1 MERLSD
7 EIRARAQDTNFR
19 QGSCHSPNTFWIIYI
34 NINYIYYR
42 FNTNISMQSVSCTA
56 FVYIYIYIF
65 IYYTSMYQ
73 IMIIYAYS
81 MIVFFIIIYYYYYYM
96 YIHSRLESI
105 DTCTFKYD
113 SMMVRIGGSLDRRAL
128 QLKKRLTWLAP
139 FVWAPQGWGSSA
151 DSVKP
156 R

>member
-1 MERLSD
+1 MLYDSY
-7 EIRARAQDTNFR
+7 
-19 QGSCHSPNTFWIIYI
+19 CY
-34 NINYIYYR
+34 
-42 FNTNISMQSVSCTA
+42 C
-56 FVYIYIYIF
+56 
-65 IYYTSMYQ
+65 
-73 IMIIYAYS
+73 
-81 MIVFFIIIYYYYYYM
+81 YYYYYLLLLFISFIC
-96 YIHSRLESI
+96 IHSRLESI

-128 QLKKRLTWLAP
+128 QLKKRHTWSAP